1 MAKTIY
7 PNRWFLWTVTFLI
20 AAGVLLILSIRK
32 AALDFEQQA
41 VSNYESTTWKTF
53 ASNAL
58 GISVRYPPGWQI
70 EIDPQDAHSV
80 YLQNSR
86 DYSENISISVKQPQL
101 EPVIRAALRIASEK
115 PVTIDGKKGRWLVG
129 HDYAD
134 PATTNVIL
142 LTHKDRLYYIAGSAK
157 TFERIVNGTKFIN

>member
-1 MAKTIY
+1 MAKIIY

-20 AAGVLLILSIRK
+20 AVGILLILSIRK

-41 VSNYESTTWKTF
+41 VLNYEAAAWKTL

-70 EIDPQDAHSV
+70 EIDQQDGRSV
-80 YLQNSR
+80 YLENSN
-86 DYSENISISVKQPQL
+86 DYSENISISVREPQL
-101 EPVIRAALRIASEK
+101 EPVIRAALRIATEK
-115 PVTIDGKKGRWLVG
+115 SVTIDGQKGRWLVG
-129 HDYAD
+129 RDYAD

-142 LTHKDRLYYIAGSAK
+142 LAYKDRLYYIAGTAK
-157 TFERIVNGTKFIN
+157 TFERIVTGIKFIQ